1 MNAIETHGLTKDYGS
16 IVAVKEF
23 SDNVRSKRFVLIGI
37 FYLAIALM
45 CTAIT
50 TYLYSLTKNDP
61 LPGMFTPAGVFS
73 FMGIFNSILA
83 LLSLVVA
90 ADSIS
95 IEKKDRTIYQLL
107 AKPVERG
114 SVLLGK
120 FIGCTGVVALLFSAS
135 AALAYVLTM
144 ALTGV
149 YPSSGEVVNVIEG
162 IAAMVLLLAV
172 YVAIALLVS
181 TITKNTLISII
192 GAIMA
197 WAGLMFLNM
206 VGGIIGMVSM
216 SDQPGSQYPLYVNVL
231 KWLDPMSHNVMDM
244 ILAGQAQDASGLPL
258 WANVVILVV
267 YAGILLLVSIEIFN
281 RQDL

>member
-50 TYLYSLTKNDP
+50 TYLYSLTKNDL

-95 IEKKDRTIYQLL
+95 IE
-107 AKPVERG
+107 
-114 SVLLGK
+114 
-120 FIGCTGVVALLFSAS
+120 
-135 AALAYVLTM
+135 
-144 ALTGV
+144 
-149 YPSSGEVVNVIEG
+149 
-162 IAAMVLLLAV
+162 
-172 YVAIALLVS
+172 
-181 TITKNTLISII
+181 KNTLISII

-258 WANVVILVV
+258 WANVLILVA
-267 YAGILLLVSIEIFN
+267 YAGILLLVSIEIFK

>member
-135 AALAYVLTM
+135 AALAYVLTI

-216 SDQPGSQYPLYVNVL
+216 SDQPLGQYPLYANVL

-258 WANVVILVV
+258 WANVLILVA
-267 YAGILLLVSIEIFN
+267 YAGILLLASIEIFK